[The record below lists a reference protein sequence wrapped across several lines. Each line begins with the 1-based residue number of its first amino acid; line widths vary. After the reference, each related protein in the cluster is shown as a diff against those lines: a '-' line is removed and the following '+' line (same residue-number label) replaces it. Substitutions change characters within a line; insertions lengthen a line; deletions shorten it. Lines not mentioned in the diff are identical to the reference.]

1 MLYQHPYYQRG
12 RDRITRVIE
21 ESDGD
26 EAEDERPRRTP
37 EPEVLM
43 QNVQST
49 NNDQQQCS
57 FHSNLAA
64 TIGKM
69 PAYYGTAPRK
79 IATLPRGCYNE
90 LRREWQP
97 KTMMTNTPETKTEV
111 GNYFVSNYPPF
122 SLWQPAYIPQVIEAL
137 SQHPRIEDPLG
148 LYLHIPFCRKRCK
161 FCYFKVYTDKNA
173 SEIERYLDALIKEN
187 EIYSR
192 TLAFQGRQLRFAY
205 FGGGTPS
212 YISEKQ
218 LHYLVEGLNRHVS
231 WENAEEVTFEC
242 EPGTLR
248 KSKLETLKDIGV
260 TRLSLGV
267 EHFNDDVLEANGR
280 AHLSPEIYQAYQ
292 WAREVDF
299 AQINIDL
306 IAGMMGES
314 EERWRDTVRR
324 AIELEPDS
332 VTIYQMELPYN
343 TVISR
348 EMIEKGLD
356 SPIADWPTKR
366 RWVDYAFERF
376 QERGY
381 RVASAYTLATTRKPC
396 RFIYTDALWHGG
408 DMIGLGVSSFSH
420 FGGVHFQNAHNFE
433 EYVRLLDSDQLPLL
447 RALSLTRKQKLIR
460 EMILQLKTGAL
471 DTDYFR
477 RKFGVEIWDEFQPVY
492 ERLNDDDLLAR
503 NNGTIELT
511 RSGLLQVDS
520 FLSEFFEAELR
531 PVRYA

>member
-1 MLYQHPYYQRG
+1 MSQELIILG
-12 RDRITRVIE
+12 N
-21 ESDGD
+21 SDASSSQTLAT
-26 EAEDERPRRTP
+26 AET
-37 EPEVLM
+37 
-43 QNVQST
+43 
-49 NNDQQQCS
+49 
-57 FHSNLAA
+57 SNA
-64 TIGKM
+64 
-69 PAYYGTAPRK
+69 
-79 IATLPRGCYNE
+79 
-90 LRREWQP
+90 
-97 KTMMTNTPETKTEV
+97 KTEV

-122 SLWQPAYIPQVIEAL
+122 SQWKPEYLSSATEAL
-137 SQHPRIEDPLG
+137 NQPPRTGDPLG

-173 SEIERYLDALIKEN
+173 SQIEIYLDALIKEN

-192 TLAFQGRQLRFAY
+192 SPAFQGRQLRFAY

-212 YISEKQ
+212 YISERQ
-218 LHYLVEGLNRHVS
+218 LHYLVEGLNRFVS

-242 EPGTLR
+242 EPGTLH
-248 KSKLETLKDIGV
+248 KSKLEMLKEIGV

-267 EHFNDDVLEANGR
+267 EHFNDDILEANGR
-280 AHLSPEIYQAYQ
+280 AHLSPEIYRAYE

-299 AQINIDL
+299 PQINIDL

-314 EERWRDTVRR
+314 EEAWRDTVRR

-366 RWVDYAFERF
+366 RWVEYAFEQF
-376 QERGY
+376 EERGY
-381 RVASAYTLATTRKPC
+381 QVASAYTLATTKKPC

-433 EYVRLLDSDQLPLL
+433 EYISALDSDELPLL
-447 RALSLTRKQKLIR
+447 RALPLTPKQNLIR
-460 EMILQLKTGAL
+460 EMVLQLKTGAL
-471 DTDYFR
+471 DLHYFKE
-477 RKFGVEIWDEFQPVY
+477 KFGVDIWKEFQGVY
-492 ERLNDDDLLAR
+492 QQLQKEGMLDHDNDKIQLSR
-503 NNGTIELT
+503 RGI
-511 RSGLLQVDS
+511 LQVDH
-520 FLSEFFEAELR
+520 FLSEFFETELK